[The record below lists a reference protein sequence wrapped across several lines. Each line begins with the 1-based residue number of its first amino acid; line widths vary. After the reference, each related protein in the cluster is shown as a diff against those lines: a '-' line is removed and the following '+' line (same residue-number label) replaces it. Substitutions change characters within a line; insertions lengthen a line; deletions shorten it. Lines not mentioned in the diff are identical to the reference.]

1 MKKSLRE
8 RLNAS
13 LDKALDPPRRRPKQD
28 LDALLEEY
36 NDGQAIAARKDSTPE
51 SSEGIPA
58 SIPDSI
64 PAGIP
69 DTIPT
74 DIPTP
79 LPDKPQQQQESR
91 KEAISRKQPRPAA
104 VRQEESEE
112 AGAEIFVSV
121 DATHTASEK
130 IVYSHMYRETVS
142 KGRQE
147 GHFGPALLMKLSGI
161 RSRNTVHKALY
172 GLIEKLS
179 VEKVAE
185 ASGHPLGPRYRVY
198 GPQEILRRRKSAGMV
213 IDIDTKKITEK
224 GGIPETI
231 PEAIPATI
239 PKGVPDGIPG
249 YPKKWDTPLP
259 EIGIVGIPNFGILL
273 NRENILGAE
282 SSAGGSSSNKFAGG
296 DDEAFAGF
304 VELMRKAAA
313 EVTGRAPTAAEKS
326 RWTDL
331 GELLAA
337 ELKIAAGRTTV
348 SSAPAFLTE
357 HLRRRLWKK
366 DAQQFEVEGAQAG
379 PDADRKADI
388 SLCPDCFGTGM
399 FYPEGYDK
407 GVAKCSHERLTA
419 DVAASDV
426 PGAAE

>member
-36 NDGQAIAARKDSTPE
+36 NDGQSIAARKDSAQE
-51 SSEGIPA
+51 SSEGIP
-58 SIPDSI
+58 SGIPTGI
-64 PAGIP
+64 PEGIPTGIP
-69 DTIPT
+69 DAIPPG
-74 DIPTP
+74 IPST
-79 LPDKPQQQQESR
+79 LPDKPPQEPR
-91 KEAISRKQPRPAA
+91 KDAAVSKRQPRAA
-104 VRQEESEE
+104 IPKQEEPEE

-198 GPQEILRRRKSAGMV
+198 GPQEILRRRKVAGMV
-213 IDIDTKKITEK
+213 IDIDTKKIMERGT
-224 GGIPETI
+224 IPETI
-231 PEAIPATI
+231 PEAIPEGI
-239 PKGVPDGIPG
+239 PDGIPR
-249 YPKKWDTPLP
+249 YPKNWDTPLP

-282 SSAGGSSSNKFAGG
+282 SSAGGSSSNKLAGV

-304 VELMRKAAA
+304 VELMRKASE
-313 EVTGRAPTAAEKS
+313 EVTGRAPTAAEKG

-331 GELLAA
+331 AELLAA

-366 DAQQFEVEGAQAG
+366 DAQQVEAEDAQRDPAAAKK
-379 PDADRKADI
+379 DDI
-388 SLCPDCFGTGM
+388 RRCPDCFGTGM

-407 GVAKCSHERLTA
+407 GVAKCGHERLPA
-419 DVAASDV
+419 GEAAPDV
-426 PGAAE
+426 PDAEG